1 MEDNTALT
9 IFPKTHVKPFD
20 GMSVTAD
27 AWLQAHNEH
36 RQALQAH
43 DLFFHGSGIVCG
55 LDVTANDPPD
65 QYVFI
70 SPGVAVD
77 PVGNVIVLTETVAY
91 DFSASVEGSLFL
103 VLGHGE
109 RESGGVEAEVK
120 YIHDEFVIAARPTI
134 PKRPVVELARVTLAG
149 AGKPVQ
155 TASDSSHPRIGE
167 LDLRFRVQLESRAI
181 RPVQVGVCS
190 LGKDIPEAFSGW
202 DYLSRE
208 CQRSS
213 FCKLVVDTGVSPV
226 VDLSRFDVICLSAIG
241 TFKSEDATVK
251 SLRAYLKAGKPLLVE
266 ALDLAAESAFNV
278 LFEKLDLKLHP
289 LPAYDAL
296 LTTPFLFSSP
306 PGGQVLRDKQVIYA
320 TGGFSPAWSGKNVTS
335 RAEIRSGHEWGINLL
350 NACLN
355 RSG

>member
-1 MEDNTALT
+1 MEDNAAFT

-27 AWLQAHNEH
+27 VWSQAHAEH

-55 LDVTANDPPD
+55 LEVTANDPPD

-70 SPGVAVD
+70 SPGIAVD
-77 PVGNVIVLTETVAY
+77 SAGNIIVLNEVVAY
-91 DFSASVEGSLFL
+91 DFGSAVDGLLYL

-120 YIHDEFVIAARPTI
+120 YIHDEFVIAARPSI
-134 PKRPVVELARVTLAG
+134 PKRPIVELARITLPSAG
-149 AGKPVQ
+149 APIH
-155 TASDSSHPRIGE
+155 TANDVLHPRQGE

-202 DYLSRE
+202 DYLARE
-208 CQRSS
+208 CQRSN
-213 FCKLVVDTGVSPV
+213 FCKLIVDTGVSLAA
-226 VDLSRFDVICLSAIG
+226 DLSRFDVVCLSAIG
-241 TFKSEDATVK
+241 AFKPEAAATK
-251 SLRAYLKAGKPLLVE
+251 PLQTYLSAGKPLLVE
-266 ALDLAAESAFNV
+266 ALDIAAESAFGA
-278 LFEKLDLKLHP
+278 LFEKLERNLKP
-289 LPAYDAL
+289 LPSYDAL
-296 LTTPFLFSSP
+296 LTTPYLFSTP
-306 PGGQVLRDKQVIYA
+306 PGGQILRDKQVIYA
-320 TGGFSPAWSGKNVTS
+320 TGGFSPTWSGKNVAT
-335 RAEIRSGHEWGINLL
+335 RADIRSAHEWGINLL
-350 NACLN
+350 NACVN